1 LPATLILQGLA
12 ALLLLGSGAAAL
24 GASRHPGGFP
34 ARYRLTWRI
43 AGLALLLI
51 GASSTLQ
58 NVHGALAI
66 AHGEGSPMWNGY
78 MRWAPAWNHSRQLL
92 PFALALLLLGFA
104 LAPARRALERRWLP
118 AVVLLAAC
126 ALGAAMGWMEG
137 ALDFAPHFERVA
149 LLDAAALLFVICA
162 LAATM
167 IADVV
172 DRLLMLAL
180 LAYVIPLPLNA
191 LWFAWMAAHVDGGGW
206 APSPLSM
213 QLYRIAFDALCAG
226 LSAWRWR
233 LARRG
238 AYVPGF
244 LPAPAEVRPMIG

>member
-1 LPATLILQGLA
+1 MILQVAA
-12 ALLLLGSGAAAL
+12 ALVLTGSGAAAL
-24 GASRHPGGFP
+24 AASRHTGGFP

-43 AGLALLLI
+43 AGLALVLI
-51 GASSTLQ
+51 GVSSILQ
-58 NVHGALAI
+58 NAHGALAI
-66 AHGEGSPMWNGY
+66 AHGEGSPVWNGY
-78 MRWAPAWNHSRQLL
+78 MRLAPAWNHSRELV
-92 PFALALLLLGFA
+92 PFALALLLLGAA
-104 LAPARRALERRWLP
+104 LAPKHPALDGRWIP
-118 AVVLLAAC
+118 PVVLLAAF
-126 ALGAAMGWMEG
+126 ALGGVMGWMEG
-137 ALDFAPHFERVA
+137 PLDFARHFERVA

-191 LWFAWMAAHVDGGGW
+191 LWFAWMAAHVGGGGW
-206 APSPLSM
+206 APSPASM
-213 QLYRIAFDALCAG
+213 QLYRIAFDAVCAG
-226 LSAWRWR
+226 LAAWRWR

-244 LPAPAEVRPMIG
+244 LPAPIEVRPMIG

>member
-1 LPATLILQGLA
+1 MPLTLILQAAA
-12 ALLLLGSGAAAL
+12 ALVLTGAGAAAL
-24 GASRHPGGFP
+24 AASRHAGGFP
-34 ARYRLTWRI
+34 GRYRLTWRI
-43 AGLALLLI
+43 SGHALLLI
-51 GASSTLQ
+51 GAGSILQ

-66 AHGEGSPMWNGY
+66 AHGEGSGVWNGY
-78 MRWAPAWNHSRQLL
+78 MRLAPAWNHSRELV
-92 PFALALLLLGFA
+92 PFALALLLLGVA
-104 LAPARRALERRWLP
+104 LAPKHRALGQRWLP
-118 AVVLLAAC
+118 PAVLLAAF
-126 ALGAAMGWMEG
+126 AAGGAMGWREG
-137 ALDFAPHFERVA
+137 TLDFAPHFERVA

-191 LWFAWMAAHVDGGGW
+191 LWFAWMAAHVDDGGW
-206 APSPLSM
+206 APSPVSM
-213 QLYRIAFDALCAG
+213 QLYRIVFDALCAG
-226 LSAWRWR
+226 LAVWRWR

-244 LPAPAEVRPMIG
+244 LPAPIEVRPMIG